1 MCVVSPVAALVSFF
15 HINNLAAVLR
25 QPGPL
30 FSKKRSNRG
39 HVLKG
44 FICSTHVSL
53 CLRVR
58 VGVSVCVSVSVYV

>member
-1 MCVVSPVAALVSFF
+1 MCVVPPLAALVSFF

-30 FSKKRSNRG
+30 FLKKKQQG

-44 FICSTHVSL
+44 FICSTYVSL

-58 VGVSVCVSVSVYV
+58 VGDSVCVC